1 MAMLD
6 KLVWDSNPYVKSYKM
21 MHEVEQEERSGNSV
35 NTKSE
40 IRMILTR
47 SPCLDKKRYN
57 VAACNEVAVVF
68 VSEDGDPQTGRDL
81 CIYNKTSDKPIRIP
95 NICKHVDPMVYLLI
109 FLFGGSG

>member
-1 MAMLD
+1 
-6 KLVWDSNPYVKSYKM
+6 

-68 VSEDGDPQTGRDL
+68 VSEDSDPPIERDI
-81 CIYNKTSDKPIRIP
+81 CIYEKASDKPIRIP
-95 NICKHVDPMVYLLI
+95 NITKHVAQVEPNRVEFFKPTRQKSSRLDGCMT
-109 FLFGGSG
+109 FS